1 LTVKASVISPERMLF
16 DGNVSAVVAPAFDG
30 EIGILS
36 RHAPLV
42 SLLGRG
48 ILRLEGAEG
57 GARRFEVNGGF
68 LQVADDVV
76 RIVTESARAVI

>member
-1 LTVKASVISPERMLF
+1 MRLSLISPERVLF
-16 DGNVSAVVAPAFDG
+16 DGNVSSVVAPAFDG

-42 SLLGRG
+42 TLLGRG
-48 ILRLEGAEG
+48 VLRLEGADD
-57 GARRFEVNGGF
+57 GAKRFEVAGGF

-76 RIVTESARAVI
+76 RVVTETARGV